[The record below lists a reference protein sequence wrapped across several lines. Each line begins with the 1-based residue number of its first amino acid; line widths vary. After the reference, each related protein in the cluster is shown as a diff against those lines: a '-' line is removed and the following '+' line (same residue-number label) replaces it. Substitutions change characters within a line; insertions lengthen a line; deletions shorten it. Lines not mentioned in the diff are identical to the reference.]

1 VIGQVRRLQLWDT
14 LDLQMRFTVRRKVVI
29 GVAIIVALG
38 ASSLFI
44 VYRGLTALHTNLREL
59 SDLEGPTVEAA
70 YEMEINLV
78 ELVAQVRRY
87 LESRDPQDLTRIA
100 TDRLDFER
108 FHAQYVQLSR
118 SPRTKDLASRVKR
131 LYDEFVVVSD
141 EMIANRDAE
150 SLRFAEVMRKIEE
163 IDDIIDRR
171 FEDRVDRSAAGA
183 LERLVDAIELEADV
197 AEIGIW
203 LTSYRQSRREQDR
216 KMIWS
221 NVGEFKEQAARLR
234 RNPYLTASE
243 GQTVA
248 LIETAF
254 RDTVQGIADVLA
266 FDAQILKDARRFE
279 ALRRELDDILDEEL
293 QLLAIGGLDQPIVD
307 ADAAVVNV
315 AWRAGVLLSL
325 FLFSACAV
333 AALLILNLTRSVARL
348 VTGTEAVGRGD
359 LSARIPVKGRDE
371 LAGLADHFNHMV
383 EQLEATTVSKA
394 ALQASES
401 ELRVTNAELRRQI
414 ADRQRAEAAE
424 RDLRAEL
431 HRNEMLTTMGSLVAG
446 VAHEVRNPLFGISS
460 TVDAIEARLTHIG
473 TQATYADHLRVLRRE
488 LTRLTELM
496 QDLLEYG
503 KPTGLQIS
511 PTHIEDVL
519 TRAMEACRAL
529 ADEGGVVLSPRVA
542 PDLDTIRL
550 DSARMVQV
558 FQNLLENAVHHSPRG
573 KTVTVDVQSVAENHG
588 TWLRCDVIDHGPGFD
603 TEDLPHIFE
612 PFFTRRVHG
621 TGLGLSIVEHII
633 EQHGGR
639 ATARNGPD
647 GGAILTVQLPL
658 NGIATPS
665 VQGEP
670 LAAQNSARR

>member
-1 VIGQVRRLQLWDT
+1 
-14 LDLQMRFTVRRKVVI
+14 MRFTVRRKVVI

-118 SPRTKDLASRVKR
+118 SPRTIDLASRVKR
-131 LYDEFVVVSD
+131 LYDEFVTVSD

-150 SLRFAEVMRKIEE
+150 SLRFAEVMRKIDE
-163 IDDIIDRR
+163 IDEILDARL
-171 FEDRVDRSAAGA
+171 ENRVDRSAAGA
-183 LERLVDAIELEADV
+183 LEKLVDSIDLEADV
-197 AEIGIW
+197 AEVGIW
-203 LTSYRQSRREQDR
+203 LANYRQSRREQDR
-216 KMIWS
+216 DLIWN
-221 NVGEFKEQAARLR
+221 NVGEFTRQAVQLR
-234 RNPYLTASE
+234 QNPYLTASE
-243 GQTVA
+243 RRTVA
-248 LIETAF
+248 LIDATF
-254 RDTVQGIADVLA
+254 RETVQGIHDVLA
-266 FDAQILKDARRFE
+266 FDAQILNDARRFE

-293 QLLAIGGLDQPIVD
+293 QILAIDGLDQPIVD
-307 ADAAVVNV
+307 ADAAVVDV
-315 AWRAGVLLSL
+315 AWSAGVLLPL
-325 FLFSACAV
+325 FLISACAV
-333 AALLILNLTRSVARL
+333 AALLIVNLTRPVARL
-348 VTGTEAVGRGD
+348 VAGTEAVRQGD
-359 LSARIPVKGRDE
+359 LRARIPVKGGDE
-371 LAGLADHFNHMV
+371 LADLADHFNQMV

-394 ALQASES
+394 ALEASES
-401 ELRVTNAELRRQI
+401 QLRVTNAELRRQI
-414 ADRQRAEAAE
+414 TDRQRAEAAE
-424 RDLRAEL
+424 QSLRAEL

-460 TVDAIEARLTHIG
+460 TVDAMEARLTHIG

-488 LTRLTELM
+488 LTRLTTLM

-511 PTHIEDVL
+511 PTQIEDVL

-529 ADEGGVVLSPRVA
+529 ADEAGVAISPRVA
-542 PDLDTIRL
+542 PDLDPIRL
-550 DSARMVQV
+550 DSTRMVQV

-573 KTVTVDVQSVAENHG
+573 ETVTVDVRSVTEHHG
-588 TWLRCDVIDHGPGFD
+588 TWLRCAVIDHGPGFD
-603 TEDLPHIFE
+603 TEDLSHIFE

-621 TGLGLSIVEHII
+621 TGLGLSIVERIV

-647 GGAILTVQLPL
+647 GGAILTVHLPL
-658 NGIATPS
+658 NGISSAAIQEES
-665 VQGEP
+665 F
-670 LAAQNSARR
+670 AAQDSARR